1 MLDMST
7 KRWLSKNHLALRIAF
22 LQPQRP
28 SFGRFPLGHSG
39 IAMLRRGFCMW
50 VKIMLMNNQ
59 EIINKIDFS
68 KIKWND
74 VELVPA
80 IVQDYKDNEI
90 LMLAFMNKESL
101 ALTLE
106 KKETYFYSRSR
117 NELWHKGHK
126 SGEVQKVKELYYDC
140 DNDTILVKVEQIG
153 GVACHTGKRSCFF
166 NRGF

>member
-1 MLDMST
+1 MPSVST
-7 KRWLSKNHLALRIAF
+7 KKSLTVGAGPAIGEARQRRRDLHLL
-22 LQPQRP
+22 
-28 SFGRFPLGHSG
+28 
-39 IAMLRRGFCMW
+39 W
-50 VKIMLMNNQ
+50 VKIILMNHQ

-68 KIKWND
+68 KLKWND
-74 VELVPA
+74 IGLVPA

-90 LMLAFMNKESL
+90 LMVAFMNKESL
-101 ALTLE
+101 GLTLE

-153 GVACHTGKRSCFF
+153 GAACHTGKRSCFF
-166 NRGF
+166 NKVI

>member
-1 MLDMST
+1 MLVIARRAKPDEAILFRITLKDCFVST
-7 KRWLSKNHLALRIAF
+7 LCFLAMTN
-22 LQPQRP
+22 Q
-28 SFGRFPLGHSG
+28 
-39 IAMLRRGFCMW
+39 
-50 VKIMLMNNQ
+50 VKIMLMNHQ

-74 VELVPA
+74 IGLVPA
-80 IVQDYKDNEI
+80 IVQDYKDNEV
-90 LMLAFMNKESL
+90 LMVAFMNKESL
-101 ALTLE
+101 GLTLE

-166 NRGF
+166 NKVI

>member
-1 MLDMST
+1 
-7 KRWLSKNHLALRIAF
+7 
-22 LQPQRP
+22 
-28 SFGRFPLGHSG
+28 
-39 IAMLRRGFCMW
+39 
-50 VKIMLMNNQ
+50 MLMNHQ

-74 VELVPA
+74 IGLVPA

-90 LMLAFMNKESL
+90 LMVAFMNKESL

-117 NELWHKGHK
+117 NELWHKGYK

-140 DNDTILVKVEQIG
+140 DNDTILVKVEQVG
-153 GVACHTGKRSCFF
+153 GAACHTGKRSCFF
-166 NRGF
+166 NRAI